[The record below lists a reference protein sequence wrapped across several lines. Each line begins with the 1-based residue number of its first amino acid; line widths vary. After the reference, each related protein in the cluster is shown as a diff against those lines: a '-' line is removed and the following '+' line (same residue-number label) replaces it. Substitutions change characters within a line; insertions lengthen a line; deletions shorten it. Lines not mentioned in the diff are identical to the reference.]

1 MKKTLFSTTISVLL
15 LLIGTNS
22 VFAFYLDVPEEHQY
36 YNSIK
41 NLYDL
46 DLLPTE
52 ESEFNPDEKIKIP
65 EFYELL
71 LYFGQVEVEKDV
83 KLPYEDTND
92 EAGYAGYIQKALDL
106 EIIKKTQFNQ
116 NIGVEKTITKHQ
128 VLKTMF
134 ETLGIGTNYF
144 FDKEQFP
151 YSDLDKSS
159 KIAPVAQKAA
169 ELGILENPQN
179 LFKMSKRVT
188 KGEVADYLYKIYQYS
203 KGEQIETKITI
214 NSNTIDYSPAEK
226 QLLDSEEFDIMLNVW
241 TELNQN
247 YLYKY
252 DLNKS
257 ELIYSAIK
265 GMINDNTDIYTEFET
280 PDEAAI
286 FMDIINNEY
295 EGVGM
300 ALELIEKD
308 ITIMAPFKDSPAEK
322 AGLKAKDIIIEID
335 GENIEGQNLP
345 YVVAKI
351 KGPANS
357 TVEIT
362 VLRNGIKKVT
372 TVTRGQILNK
382 SVNYQLMKSGTKK
395 IAYIEMLNFG
405 GTTFYEFEDA
415 AYQVLDDKVDG
426 IILDLRNNPGGL
438 MNTAAA
444 IASAF
449 SDKIEPALYME
460 YANGERLAYYANG
473 SGMIKGIKTVIII
486 NEGSA
491 SAAEILAATLKD
503 FGVATIVGQQS
514 YGKGVAQNVK
524 EFQNGAIFKYTNFK
538 WLTPGLKNI
547 NEIGITPDIIVE
559 NTETEDIQ
567 LKTALRQF

>member
-1 MKKTLFSTTISVLL
+1 MKNIIFRITISIFVIIL
-15 LLIGTNS
+15 GANN
-22 VFAFYLDVPEEHQY
+22 VFAFYLDVPKEHKY

-46 DLLPTE
+46 ELLPTE
-52 ESEFNPDEKIKIP
+52 KSEFNPDETIKIP

-71 LYFGQVEVEKDV
+71 LYFGQVTVDENV

-92 EAGYAGYIQKALDL
+92 EASYAKYIQKALDL
-106 EIIKKTQFNQ
+106 EIIKKSQFDTNL
-116 NIGVEKTITKHQ
+116 GVNKTITKHQ
-128 VLKTMF
+128 ALKIMF
-134 ETLGIGTNYF
+134 ETLGIGTNYLF
-144 FDKEQFP
+144 NKENFP
-151 YSDLDKSS
+151 YSDLDSYS
-159 KIAPVAQKAA
+159 KIAPLAQKAA
-169 ELGILENPQN
+169 ELGILENQPN

-188 KGEVADYLYKIYQYS
+188 KGELAEYLYRIYQYS
-203 KGEQIETKITI
+203 KGERIETKISEYSTI
-214 NSNTIDYSPAEK
+214 EK
-226 QLLDSEEFDIMLNVW
+226 QLIDSEEFDIMLNVW

-265 GMINDNTDIYTEFET
+265 GMVNDNTDIYTEFEK
-280 PDEAAI
+280 PDEAEV
-286 FMDIINNEY
+286 FLDTINNEY

-300 ALELIEKD
+300 ALELIEEN
-308 ITIMAPFKDSPAEK
+308 ITITAPFKDSPAEK
-322 AGLKAKDIIIEID
+322 AGIKAKDIIIEID
-335 GENIEGQNLP
+335 GENVEGQTLA
-345 YVVAKI
+345 YIVGKI
-351 KGPANS
+351 KGPIDS

-362 VLRNGIKKVT
+362 VLRNGITKKI
-372 TVTRGQILNK
+372 TVTRAKILNK

-415 AYQVLDDKVDG
+415 AYQVLNDKVDG

-449 SDKIEPALYME
+449 SNKIEPALYME

-473 SGMIKGIKTVIII
+473 SGMIEGIKTVILI

-514 YGKGVAQNVK
+514 FGKGVAQNVK
-524 EFQNGAIFKYTNFK
+524 QYSNGSIFKYTNFK
-538 WLTPGLKNI
+538 WLTPKLINI